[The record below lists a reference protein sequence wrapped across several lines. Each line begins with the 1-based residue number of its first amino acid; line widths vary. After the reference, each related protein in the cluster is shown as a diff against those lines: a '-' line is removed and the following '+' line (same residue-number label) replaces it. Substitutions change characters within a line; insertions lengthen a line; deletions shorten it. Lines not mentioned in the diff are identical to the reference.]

1 MILNVAVDRRLT
13 NLLELRVNRIA
24 IRNPDDWDLRVGDD
38 EMKRAENSPHDNVRT
53 FGERR
58 NAC

>member
-1 MILNVAVDRRLT
+1 MILNVAVDSRLT

-38 EMKRAENSPHDNVRT
+38 E
-53 FGERR
+53 
-58 NAC
+58 